1 MHYPF
6 SCIRGWKEQ
15 QFQSS
20 SATGFV
26 ILLSEKITKLKSLLK
41 CRWFDNCLLLHS
53 LNTSLTFIS
62 HRATWIQ
69 TELFLSFPPPA
80 IASITLFPL
89 NAEDTAGRFRV
100 WLTSGDEQK
109 LVWDRKTEGGFPEL
123 KVLVRVCKSSYCI
136 H

>member
-1 MHYPF
+1 MVRLP
-6 SCIRGWKEQ
+6 I
-15 QFQSS
+15 
-20 SATGFV
+20 V
-26 ILLSEKITKLKSLLK
+26 SLP
-41 CRWFDNCLLLHS
+41 
-53 LNTSLTFIS
+53 TSLTFIPHRL

-89 NAEDTAGRFRV
+89 NAGDTAGRFRV
-100 WLTSGDEQK
+100 WLTTGDEQK

-123 KVLVRVCKSSYCI
+123 KVLVWVCKFAHSI